1 MMSPPRLGRDNL
13 SGKRTYTECS
23 SRSGSGGPLRR
34 GRVAAQCRL
43 SAPNAEGKQKRH
55 CAIKLNANGR
65 LDNLLS
71 AIRRSSP
78 HEAGGG
84 TKTGVITTMGD
95 PFELLRHA
103 QTAYNNDLRPWE
115 QSKEY
120 WDRLKK
126 FCDYSERWRKE
137 QEKDIVWPKPKDVG
151 VVRKGTTEWD
161 VFHELSMK
169 RLKRNGIHL

>member
-1 MMSPPRLGRDNL
+1 MVLHK
-13 SGKRTYTECS
+13 SGTTKCS
-23 SRSGSGGPLRR
+23 SNQSPLFAVWVNTKLVRILHFLTSFLRKLYHKTSENSTERRPGGFLPINKFRS
-34 GRVAAQCRL
+34 
-43 SAPNAEGKQKRH
+43 
-55 CAIKLNANGR
+55 
-65 LDNLLS
+65 
-71 AIRRSSP
+71 IRRPSFD
-78 HEAGGG
+78 EAGGG

>member
-1 MMSPPRLGRDNL
+1 MPDKASSCGGAL
-13 SGKRTYTECS
+13 YAECS
-23 SRSGSGGPLRR
+23 SRSGSGGHGQRR

-43 SAPNAEGKQKRH
+43 SAPNADGKQKRH

-137 QEKDIVWPKPKDVG
+137 QEKEIVWPKPKDVG

>member
-1 MMSPPRLGRDNL
+1 MPPLGSRRRYLCLEEFAITSAGANASTNL
-13 SGKRTYTECS
+13 I
-23 SRSGSGGPLRR
+23 
-34 GRVAAQCRL
+34 CR
-43 SAPNAEGKQKRH
+43 AY
-55 CAIKLNANGR
+55 
-65 LDNLLS
+65 
-71 AIRRSSP
+71 P

-137 QEKDIVWPKPKDVG
+137 QEKDIVWPKSKDVG

>member
-1 MMSPPRLGRDNL
+1 MSPPRLGRDNL
-13 SGKRTYTECS
+13 SGKHTTPAAVLTAASLRGDNSGGAYAECL
-23 SRSGSGGPLRR
+23 SRSGSGGHGQRR
-34 GRVAAQCRL
+34 GRVAAHYRL
-43 SAPNAEGKQKRH
+43 SAP
-55 CAIKLNANGR
+55 
-65 LDNLLS
+65 
-71 AIRRSSP
+71 IRRSSP